1 MPRNVLRTGTLRAH
15 LRGVTRKLVLILAAL
30 LLPGG
35 LIALLGAWFF
45 RALAQTERGQK
56 VLKVARERVPAW
68 VTTLRAPIMRP
79 QRQAA

>member
-1 MPRNVLRTGTLRAH
+1 MARSVLRTGTARAH
-15 LRGVTRKLVLILAAL
+15 LPGVTRKLVLILAAL
-30 LLPGG
+30 IVPGG

-68 VTTLRAPIMRP
+68 VRAPIMRP

>member
-1 MPRNVLRTGTLRAH
+1 
-15 LRGVTRKLVLILAAL
+15 VLILATL
-30 LLPGG
+30 VVPGG
-35 LIALLGAWFF
+35 VIALLGAWFF

-68 VTTLRAPIMRP
+68 VRAPVLRP